1 MQRCLCT
8 TRYTCTVGLQRCTL
22 NVFLFTRRRRRLFLS
37 TCTRTCTIVVL
48 GNRMWI
54 NTFVGTFVLSYFR
67 TRVHVHYVHKGIQ
80 GTMYEGMILYFI
92 SKKINLLIY
101 LLYNKCTV
109 RVRCTTVHAALSQ
122 HDLKFHAAPKASNLA
137 RGRKRR

>member
-1 MQRCLCT
+1 MQLSCISYCTYHSSVQRCTFESTFVVEYENTLFYLRSKVLVQRCLCT

-54 NTFVGTFVLSYFR
+54 NTFVLQVLSYFR
-67 TRVHVHYVHKGIQ
+67 TFVLSYTCTAVHVHYVHKGIQ
-80 GTMYEGMILYFI
+80 GTMYEGMIL
-92 SKKINLLIY
+92 
-101 LLYNKCTV
+101 
-109 RVRCTTVHAALSQ
+109 HQ
-122 HDLKFHAAPKASNLA
+122 
-137 RGRKRR
+137 